1 VVVAAMDRYFGNVVW
16 SQHIN
21 YRSRGAGI
29 YLLQEGARFLAVT
42 EEPPQR
48 QDVLVAA
55 NSLLTNRETSDA
67 GAVRRVPEAHRNIHM
82 IVLET
87 FWDPSSLK
95 AARFSR
101 DPLVRE
107 FRELWD
113 ATGNSKI
120 LSPVT
125 GGYTANA
132 EFEALCGF
140 PVDDDAVKFERQLRN
155 DVPCLPR
162 ILNGQGYT
170 TVASHP
176 NVPVFWNRNN
186 AYRRLGFDTFW
197 SKGAFELDDM
207 NRNYL
212 ADESLYRQ
220 VFDKLSTRPEA
231 ARPLFN
237 YILTI
242 FGHWDYPL
250 NAARPPVVES
260 ASSVPLV
267 GAYANTVWYKSRE
280 FMQMLSDLRARDPD
294 ALIVA
299 FGDHRPMLGV
309 KYAGYVE
316 SGLLNRSRSDF
327 TPVMYE
333 RSVTTPLLIIDG
345 RNGPLDVGTIP
356 LYVLP
361 GVVLRLLGY
370 RDPTI
375 MDLAASP
382 PPGLRVRPLPGLHLN
397 VTPGRVV
404 EQCVAPYVSP
414 SCVESG
420 RWLAQLRVVAA
431 DLFVGKQF
439 LLQ

>member
-1 VVVAAMDRYFGNVVW
+1 
-16 SQHIN
+16 
-21 YRSRGAGI
+21 
-29 YLLQEGARFLAVT
+29 
-42 EEPPQR
+42 
-48 QDVLVAA
+48 
-55 NSLLTNRETSDA
+55 
-67 GAVRRVPEAHRNIHM
+67 
-82 IVLET
+82 
-87 FWDPSSLK
+87 
-95 AARFSR
+95 
-101 DPLVRE
+101 
-107 FRELWD
+107 
-113 ATGNSKI
+113 
-120 LSPVT
+120 
-125 GGYTANA
+125 
-132 EFEALCGF
+132 
-140 PVDDDAVKFERQLRN
+140 
-155 DVPCLPR
+155 
-162 ILNGQGYT
+162 
-170 TVASHP
+170 
-176 NVPVFWNRNN
+176 
-186 AYRRLGFDTFW
+186 
-197 SKGAFELDDM
+197 M

-231 ARPLFN
+231 SRPLFN

-250 NAARPPVVES
+250 NDARPTVVES
-260 ASSVPLV
+260 ESNVPLV